1 LATHR
6 YADDAI
12 VHCRTR
18 REAEEVRTA
27 VAQRLHECRLE
38 LHPEKT
44 KIVYCKDE
52 DRRGNYPNPKFDFL
66 GYTFRPRKSK
76 NRWGKI
82 FVNFTPA
89 ISTSAAKAIRDE
101 IRGWRLQ
108 SCSDKSIEDLSRMFN
123 PIIRGW
129 LHYYGR
135 FYRSAVYLSTG
146 QSAGALGV
154 TEIQETS
161 PSSTMCTSMGRPV
174 VPECSGAVRSLAD
187 GKGRVCCGSRMNG
200 DVHVRF

>member
-1 LATHR
+1 
-6 YADDAI
+6 
-12 VHCRTR
+12 
-18 REAEEVRTA
+18 
-27 VAQRLHECRLE
+27 
-38 LHPEKT
+38 
-44 KIVYCKDE
+44 
-52 DRRGNYPNPKFDFL
+52 
-66 GYTFRPRKSK
+66 FRPRKSK

-129 LHYYGR
+129 LNYYGR
-135 FYRSAVYLSTG
+135 FYRSAVYLSLL
-146 QSAGALGV
+146 QLDKALARWGV

-161 PSSTMCTSMGRPV
+161 PSSTKRTSMGRPV
-174 VPECSGAVRSLAD
+174 VPACSGAVRSLAD
-187 GKGRVCCGSRMNG
+187 REGRFCCGSRMNG